1 MIVQKDLLNVVVMQ
15 EMIMN
20 TQKKVQC
27 MTPLCLSQREV

>member
-20 TQKKVQC
+20 TQKKVQAN
-27 MTPLCLSQREV
+27 MRFDFIP